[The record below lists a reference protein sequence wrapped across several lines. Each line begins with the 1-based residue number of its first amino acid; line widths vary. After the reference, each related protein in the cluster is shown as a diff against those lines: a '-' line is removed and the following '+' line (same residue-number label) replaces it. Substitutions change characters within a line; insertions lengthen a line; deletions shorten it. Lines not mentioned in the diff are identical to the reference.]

1 MKGVRVNVF
10 WSENLEARSFFMA
23 DRNAYF
29 WQHIKNPVRPS
40 NFYMVECFEMGHDKL
55 VFKLVKNNLVTPSV
69 SDVSVSYA
77 VS

>member
-1 MKGVRVNVF
+1 MIRLYIQF
-10 WSENLEARSFFMA
+10 YWFENFR
-23 DRNAYF
+23 
-29 WQHIKNPVRPS
+29 IKPELR
-40 NFYMVECFEMGHDKL
+40 FEMNDIKKGHDKL